1 MFILVLKDLEHK
13 VDVFRAKERGRRLSV
28 MRVRFDDEH
37 REEMSFP
44 ASGGEIGSISAV

>member
-28 MRVRFDDEH
+28 SDE
-37 REEMSFP
+37 SQ
-44 ASGGEIGSISAV
+44 V

>member
-1 MFILVLKDLEHK
+1 MSFELKREGGGCQSL
-13 VDVFRAKERGRRLSV
+13 

-44 ASGGEIGSISAV
+44 ASGGEIGSISAVLT